1 MPFGAPGRSAN
12 QCYKWH
18 KALDFWPRRCHTTYI
33 PKETHMETLDL
44 ATLEL
49 LAALEADLDVPDF
62 DADEDLEAD
71 A

>member
-1 MPFGAPGRSAN
+1 
-12 QCYKWH
+12 
-18 KALDFWPRRCHTTYI
+18 
-33 PKETHMETLDL
+33 METLDL